1 MKKTRQEKREEEARI
16 IAEMDEALQ
25 QVNGDKVVAGGE
37 KVDNKTAEKK
47 AKKKPIEDED
57 MPSRLH
63 CKRCKTLME
72 NGVCPTCGFT
82 VYIPMEKEKRNKIK
96 VVVTAVAMAIFLLV
110 FIITKIV
117 G

>member
-1 MKKTRQEKREEEARI
+1 MKKTKAEKREEEARI

-25 QVNGDKVVAGGE
+25 QAKAENE
-37 KVDNKTAEKK
+37 KTETP
-47 AKKKPIEDED
+47 AKKQKRKPIEDED
-57 MPSRLH
+57 MPSKLH

-96 VVVTAVAMAIFLLV
+96 LVVTAVAMAIFVIV
-110 FIITKIV
+110 FVITQIV